1 MTSFSRQRFMAYL
14 KKESKQILRDPSTM
28 LIAFV
33 LPLLMIFIF
42 GYGVSLDANKI
53 RIGIVM
59 EEMGNEARNLA
70 NAFLATPYFDAQTSN
85 DSTSF
90 EEEMTLGR
98 LRAIVTIPQNFS
110 QNLLEE
116 KPSPIQVILDGSEP
130 NTAKFALNYATGVVN
145 NWMAQRAIE
154 TKNPSQTTLVN
165 PEPRVWFNA
174 ELKSRD
180 VLLPG
185 SIAIIM
191 SLIGTLLTAL
201 VVAREWERGTMES
214 IMATPLRVREMLLA
228 KLVPYFLLGLGSM
241 TLCVTISILLFG
253 VPFRGSFFVL
263 FLSTAVFLL
272 ASLGQGLLI
281 SSTTRNQ
288 FVSSQISIMLGFLPA
303 FVLSGFVFEINS
315 MPAPIRALTYIFPPR
330 YFVTILQST
339 FLSGTLWELILPNLF
354 AMLLIALFF
363 FSVTTYKT
371 TKRLDS

>member
-1 MTSFSRQRFMAYL
+1 
-14 KKESKQILRDPSTM
+14 M

-241 TLCVTISILLFG
+241 TLCVTISLLLFG

-263 FLSTAVFLL
+263 FLSTSVFLL